1 MVLEPKGNRKMH
13 ICPIWAVWSKNT
25 SQSQYVFP
33 IWYDWIMKRLARS
46 LGRSSP
52 GVHTVNNSVQWKTLF
67 CHCSISDICNAR
79 RLYSKLVCLWGHLV
93 FLIQPATHKT
103 GFVLTERCRLSDLIH
118 LRLSETCNHVYY
130 KLVSKRCT
138 KGSSINSP
146 APWVTYTYGNTAF
159 SINKDAQASIYKINV
174 VMLDNEMDK

>member
-1 MVLEPKGNRKMH
+1 MCFQSDMIGLWKGWLDH
-13 ICPIWAVWSKNT
+13 WGAPPQGFIQLITACSE
-25 SQSQYVFP
+25 
-33 IWYDWIMKRLARS
+33 KRCFAI
-46 LGRSSP
+46 
-52 GVHTVNNSVQWKTLF
+52 VQLVIF
-67 CHCSISDICNAR
+67 ANCNAR
-79 RLYSKLVCLWGHLV
+79 RLYSKLVYLWGHLV
-93 FLIQPATHKT
+93 FLIPPATHKT

-159 SINKDAQASIYKINV
+159 SINKDARASIYKINV
-174 VMLDNEMDK
+174 VMVDNEMDK